1 VQGGGVDSA
10 DVCGA
15 LVDLADGGFVVVVV
29 GIAEVRCGAF
39 LGAFVVDGEDV

>member
-1 VQGGGVDSA
+1 
-10 DVCGA
+10 
-15 LVDLADGGFVVVVV
+15 VDLADGGFVVVV